1 MLNTCRDIIHQNG
14 RRGCVSRHVVWH
26 IVCRRSKFGSNIS
39 VGSRDMDLC
48 LFHKLAADTT
58 SDLEEKEYFDILEPL
73 DCLRSFR
80 TLNVHLIQ
88 RLFVTLW
95 NLCNVCEE
103 LAQTRSKLVPS
114 SDAHCFSHLVSHS
127 ITFYDSNTNTKTE
140 F

>member
-1 MLNTCRDIIHQNG
+1 
-14 RRGCVSRHVVWH
+14 
-26 IVCRRSKFGSNIS
+26 
-39 VGSRDMDLC
+39 MDLC

-73 DCLRSFR
+73 DCPRSFR

-103 LAQTRSKLVPS
+103 LAQTPS
-114 SDAHCFSHLVSHS
+114 NTFLLQTRIVSHIS
-127 ITFYDSNTNTKTE
+127 LVTL
-140 F
+140 